1 MKWNWKK
8 MVLVFAVVLFVAIQ
22 LVPVDRSNPP
32 VEADLEAPEA
42 VTAVLRTAC
51 YDCHSNETH
60 WPWYSYVA
68 PVSWLVAHDVE
79 EARSEFSFSRWEKL
93 GEHEQAECKR
103 ARGTEQAV
111 RSQPHAQHGDPKQ
124 ERAQAE
130 SRGGKRWWSVLGWRL
145 AHEPVGSHSTRPEVT
160 Q

>member
-1 MKWNWKK
+1 M
-8 MVLVFAVVLFVAIQ
+8 AIQ
-22 LVPVDRSNPP
+22 LVPVNRSNPT

-79 EARSEFSFSRWEKL
+79 EARSEFSFSHWEQL
-93 GEHEQAECKR
+93 DTLRDWAQSPATGETALK
-103 ARGTEQAV
+103 
-111 RSQPHAQHGDPKQ
+111 
-124 ERAQAE
+124 
-130 SRGGKRWWSVLGWRL
+130 
-145 AHEPVGSHSTRPEVT
+145 
-160 Q
+160 